1 MKRFTSLL
9 LSVVMLLSITA
20 GLSFSASAATP
31 TIALG
36 ESRNPNIKIAG
47 KSVKFEFTPEKD
59 VTAVFYTLALGKD
72 TYVDLYD
79 ADMNCIYHSDD
90 DGVGYNAKLVYDFT
104 GGETYY
110 FDVYFYSENK
120 TGYIPCYLDEYVSG
134 ATSTYYYEFYGDQTE
149 ICYNDEVG
157 KELPENLVI
166 TPTMSGR
173 PVTILGDDAFYEL
186 DYIKSVT
193 IPNSVKYIGSDAFE
207 DCYDLTSVN
216 FGKGVRYIGDYAF
229 CDTSLES
236 ATFPES
242 LEVIDGDA
250 FKYTYI
256 KNVTIPKN
264 VSYIEY
270 DAFSLSELQAYNVVA
285 DNPYYKSVNGVLFS
299 KDGKTIVSYPC
310 SRYEV
315 SGAYYS
321 VPKGTEAIGEDAFY
335 QADLAALE
343 LPSTLKYIRVEA
355 FYKASINVINI
366 PASVELISEDAF
378 FNSSCGVRFLG
389 TECEIE
395 DGAFYNYKGAI
406 ALHKASKIE
415 ESIKAQGIEY
425 TGSGSDRFYMY
436 FCEENGKE
444 HDYNPAYNP
453 VFSTGGYDFYMCA
466 NCGEYYKELAV
477 TGVDIVNATTNSL
490 TLKCDVT
497 PGAAGYHIIVKDE
510 ANKEVARTKIY
521 ARSGV
526 VSGLKPTSV
535 YKVYFRAFNSKGSYI
550 TPWTEGIEF
559 CTAPEKVTGLKTT
572 ARGSNGSTLTLSWNE
587 VKGADAY
594 LIYAYNKPANSWTL
608 INYSETNKY
617 IDETVTPSYEY
628 YYRVTAVF
636 GGAESEPSETLHTC
650 AACETME
657 APSVNAV
664 SNTTINVDWNLV
676 GSHGYVVMWS
686 KDSSFKTGTSYKYI
700 TGHSV
705 SSYAITVP
713 SDADQYYVRVRAW
726 RNWNTGYVYGAW
738 SDAAKSG
745 DAAAKVTGLAT
756 TARGSNG
763 TTLTLSWDA
772 QAAADSYN
780 VYAYNKPA
788 DSWTLIGNTDTNK
801 YIDETVTPSF
811 EYYYRVVAVKDG
823 VEGMPSETLHTCAAC
838 ETMKAPTVQKSGSQ
852 IKVGWE
858 LVGSHGYVVM
868 WSTDPTFK
876 TGTSYKYITGHSVN
890 NYTITGIKSNQ
901 TYYVRVRAWRNWPTG
916 YVYGAWSENAEA

>member
-47 KSVKFEFTPEKD
+47 RSVTFEFTPEKD
-59 VTAVFYTLALGKD
+59 VTAVFYTLAVGKD
-72 TYVDLYD
+72 SCVDLYD
-79 ADMNCIYHSDD
+79 ADMNYLDDSDD
-90 DGVGYNAKLVYDFT
+90 DGVGNNAKLIYDFT

-110 FDVYFYSENK
+110 FDVYFYYGKE

-134 ATSTYYYEFYGDQTE
+134 ATSTYYYEFYGDQTV
-149 ICYNDEVG
+149 IYYNYEVG

-173 PVTILGDDAFYEL
+173 PVTILGDGAFYGL

-193 IPNSVKYIGSDAFE
+193 IPDSVKYIDESAFE
-207 DCYDLTSVN
+207 NCYDLTTVN
-216 FGKGVRYIGDYAF
+216 FGKGVRYIGNYAF
-229 CDTSLES
+229 YDTSLES
-236 ATFPES
+236 VTLPES
-242 LEVIDGDA
+242 LEAIDWGA
-250 FKYTYI
+250 FEYTYI

-264 VSYIEY
+264 VSFIKCT
-270 DAFSLSELQAYNVVA
+270 AFGYSDLQAYNVVA

-343 LPSTLKYIRVEA
+343 LPSTLKYIREYA
-355 FYKASINVINI
+355 FDKASIGVINI

-378 FNSSCGVRFLG
+378 YNSSCGVRFLG

-395 DGAFYNYKGAI
+395 DDAFYNYKGAI

-477 TGVDIVNATTNSL
+477 TGVDIVSAAKNSL

-521 ARSGV
+521 SRTGTI
-526 VSGLKPTSV
+526 SGLDPTSV
-535 YKVYFRAFNSKGSYI
+535 YTVYFRAFNSKGAYI
-550 TPWTEGIEF
+550 TPWTDGIDF
-559 CTAPEKVTGLKTT
+559 CTAPEKVTGLKTS
-572 ARGSNGSTLTLSWNE
+572 ARGANGVNLTLSWNE
-587 VKGADAY
+587 VEGAEAY
-594 LIYAYNKPANSWTL
+594 LIYAYNQPEDRWTYL
-608 INYSETNKY
+608 TYSETNKFV
-617 IDETVTPSYEY
+617 DEYVTPGYEY
-628 YYRVTAVF
+628 TYMVTAVF
-636 GGAESEPSETLHTC
+636 GGAESEPSDALHTC

-664 SNTTINVDWNLV
+664 KDTVINVDWQIV

-686 KDSSFKTGTSYKYI
+686 KDSSFSTDTSYKYI

-705 SSYAITVP
+705 DNCTITVP

-726 RNWNTGYVYGAW
+726 RNWYGGKVYGSW
-738 SDAAKSG
+738 SEGAKSG
-745 DAAAKVTGLAT
+745 DAAVKVTGLVT
-756 TARGSNG
+756 SARGANG
-763 TTLTLSWDA
+763 VNLTISWDA
-772 QAAADSYN
+772 QENADSYN

-788 DSWTLIGNTDTNK
+788 DSWTLLENVTTNK
-801 YIDETVTPSF
+801 YIGATTPGY
-811 EYYYRVVAVKDG
+811 EYTYRVAAVKDG
-823 VEGMPSETLHTCAAC
+823 VEGLPSDTLYTCAAC
-838 ETMKAPTVQKSGSQ
+838 ETMAAPTVEKNGSQ
-852 IKVGWE
+852 ILANWK

-868 WSTDPTFK
+868 WSTDPTFS
-876 TGTSYKYITGHSVN
+876 TGVSYKYITGHSVDS
-890 NYTITGIKSNQ
+890 YTITGIDASQ
-901 TYYVRVRAWRNWPTG
+901 TYYVRVRAWRNWDG
-916 YVYGAWSENAEA
+916 GKVYGSWSDATQA